1 MNDLFYKIFKGSN
14 ATPGPLAGIY
24 QDSEIT

>member
-14 ATPGPLAGIY
+14 ATPGPLAGRH